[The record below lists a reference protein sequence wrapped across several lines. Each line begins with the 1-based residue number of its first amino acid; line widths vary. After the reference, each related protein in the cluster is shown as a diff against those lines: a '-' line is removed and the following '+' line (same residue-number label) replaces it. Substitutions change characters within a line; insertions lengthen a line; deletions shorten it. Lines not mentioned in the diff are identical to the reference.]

1 MAITPQQNMVAERR
15 NRSIIERARC
25 MANANNCLG
34 FLCPEVVNTA
44 NHLLNLSPTRANSSI
59 LPDQLYY
66 KAIPRVEHLRIF
78 GSLCYL
84 HVLKEQRSKLDS
96 KTKPCFFV
104 GYDEQSKACR
114 VYKPI
119 SHIIHISR
127 DIVFKARKVGFQ
139 YCQQTFIAFPKEN
152 SELSDQADSQ
162 PLDSS
167 PTNNPQLLETIQS
180 PPSPHSVYTP
190 PHSPT
195 SLLTPDISSQTSL
208 SPNPNINEETPLQ
221 LVPTLLIV
229 LQRNP
234 LRERRPNSKF
244 KDHFNFSITN
254 TSKDIDFPIERKI
267 SSRLCLTLARKP
279 PFKRRSTLY

>member
-139 YCQQTFIAFPKEN
+139 YCQQTFIQQSPIIAFPKEN

-167 PTNNPQLLETIQS
+167 PTNNPQLLEILETI
-180 PPSPHSVYTP
+180 
-190 PHSPT
+190 
-195 SLLTPDISSQTSL
+195 
-208 SPNPNINEETPLQ
+208 
-221 LVPTLLIV
+221 
-229 LQRNP
+229 
-234 LRERRPNSKF
+234 
-244 KDHFNFSITN
+244 
-254 TSKDIDFPIERKI
+254 
-267 SSRLCLTLARKP
+267 
-279 PFKRRSTLY
+279 